1 METMSKSLLIRTYDV
16 LATLWNDVFKNP
28 QVWLA
33 ASLIYLIWVSTFRT
47 A

>member
-1 METMSKSLLIRTYDV
+1 MSKSLYSRTYDA

-33 ASLIYLIWVSTFRT
+33 ASLIYLIWVSAFRT